1 MRLPSGLRALGHRD
15 YRLFWSG
22 QLVSQTGRWMQSVGQ
37 AWLVLELTDSP
48 LRLGIV
54 NSLQWAPILLL
65 SFLAGAL
72 ADRLPKR
79 QLLLGTQV
87 ALMLPALSIAA
98 LIWAGSI
105 QYWHVVLMAVVTGIA
120 NTLDM
125 PARQSMVVEL
135 VGRDDLMNAIALNSA
150 VFNAA
155 RVVGPA
161 AAGLLIARYG
171 TGIAF
176 FLNGVT
182 FLPVVAALLAMQ
194 VETGP
199 RPRPGPMTDEITAGL
214 RYALASPV
222 ISLLLSLILIVSVFV
237 VNHNVLVPLVAR
249 DVLHQ
254 EVGGFGFLMAALG
267 AGALLGAILL
277 AQHGQGRP
285 PLAALVAAAIVTSTG
300 ILSLAV
306 VREVWLAAVLLFV
319 TGAAQIL
326 FMASCNT
333 TLQIA
338 APDELRGR
346 VMSLYTLAFAG
357 MSPFG
362 AFLIGSIAEGFGTR
376 TACAVGGG
384 LGLVC
389 VVALSGRWLLRH
401 GGARGADSVLI
412 GTRPTPRE
420 GGRP

>member
-1 MRLPSGLRALGHRD
+1 
-15 YRLFWSG
+15 
-22 QLVSQTGRWMQSVGQ
+22 MQSVGQ

-54 NSLQWAPILLL
+54 NSLQWAPILVL

-79 QLLLGTQV
+79 RLLLGTQM
-87 ALMLPALSIAA
+87 ALMLPALAIAA
-98 LIWAGSI
+98 LIWAGWI
-105 QYWHVVLMAVVTGIA
+105 QYWHVILMAVVMGIA
-120 NTLDM
+120 NALDM

-135 VGRDDLMNAIALNSA
+135 VGRDDLMNAVALNSA

-161 AAGLLIARYG
+161 VAGLLIARYG

-182 FLPVVAALLAMQ
+182 FLPVIAALLAMR
-194 VETGP
+194 VDAEP
-199 RPRPGPMTDEITAGL
+199 RPRPGTTVTGEITAGL

-222 ISLLLSLILIVSVFV
+222 ISLLLSLIVVVSVFV
-237 VNHNVLVPLVAR
+237 VNHTVLVPLVAR
-249 DVLHQ
+249 DVLRQ
-254 EVGGFGFLMAALG
+254 EVRGFGFLMAALG
-267 AGALLGAILL
+267 AGALLGASIL
-277 AQHGQGRP
+277 AQYGQGRP
-285 PLAALVAAAIVTSTG
+285 PLPALVAAAVVTSMG
-300 ILSLAV
+300 ILGLAV
-306 VREVWLAAVLLFV
+306 VWEVWLAAVLLFV

-333 TLQIA
+333 ALQIS

-362 AFLIGSIAEGFGTR
+362 ALLIGSIAEAFGTR

-389 VVALSGRWLLRH
+389 VVTLSGRWLLRH
-401 GGARGADSVLI
+401 GSAHAVDGVFME
-412 GTRPTPRE
+412 TRRTPPE
-420 GGRP
+420 GGLS